1 MLGEAP
7 ATHEAVV
14 SVLVGAFMAAAM
26 QWRGASLLSVAR
38 GQLEGHL
45 MCRGGGILAPGSAAL
60 DAARA
65 GQSGGAGGHRGVQ
78 AHASKTSLLLP
89 ERKAG

>member
-14 SVLVGAFMAAAM
+14 SVLVGAFVAAAV
-26 QWRGASLLSVAR
+26 QWRGASLLSMAQ

-45 MCRGGGILAPGSAAL
+45 MCRGGGEFWPPGAL
-60 DAARA
+60 LWMQHVL
-65 GQSGGAGGHRGVQ
+65 G
-78 AHASKTSLLLP
+78 
-89 ERKAG
+89 